1 MGITI
6 FTASFWKAPQSKS
19 KKEGDKTKGRETL
32 RNRNREN
39 EREEQIFRAGDLT
52 RFSKLEK
59 IGKSPVGFQK
69 KKKKRIKVCTT
80 DELKQ

>member
-32 RNRNREN
+32 RKREN

-69 KKKKRIKVCTT
+69 KKRIKVCTT
-80 DELKQ
+80 DELKE